1 MTLMA
6 NDLQKLNLTLSSY
19 EKENL
24 SEILHLLATGLKSAY
39 HCDSVRI
46 YLEDLYEGMLIC
58 NYVTGQNLPDQHR
71 ITKYISPKES
81 ITSKAFYE
89 NSVVVSWDIP
99 SGFSSFRN
107 PLETLSNIKSTAV
120 FPITYQMRPIG
131 TLSLDWNEEGEFL
144 TVEEIEEITHFL
156 GENSPIIEKAKRY
169 HQNITFSRHLDTA
182 RKKDGAWL
190 MMRSAVNLI
199 ENLALASVLVPV
211 SQNQVPQKSGSP
223 SDLVEILAVYSQKFE
238 HASIY
243 NNKEQIRV
251 LDGHNLINRIIQ
263 FAPDTGLVMKDI
275 KQGSVFHENIM
286 EEQFPRKDIASQI
299 NLVSLYQVPKYDSRT
314 GKFICAVNYYTS
326 EPYEFTAFEK
336 ALLQQHASMVEN
348 LILEESHAHIEIQV
362 LSEIEGLLSDQN
374 SSLQSFLQNIL
385 GKTSELLGADCGTI
399 SLLKMIDGK
408 PWLVVE
414 NDQGHLVGAKSRDW
428 KKSAIPPLLVGG
440 SDLPGKMKSVNG
452 YCAHTARPVLFSD
465 VTNTAMTQGF
475 YKNLSSAIRS
485 ELAVPIIYEN
495 NVLGVINQDSFQV
508 NHFNEEHK
516 KIMQII
522 ASLIGQKVYHLKQI
536 ESVRAEMSVLREE
549 IEYRDP
555 KVSSYYLGNVI
566 GKSRKIHNLVK
577 QINTVVDSI
586 SHRMLHWDRGK
597 QLEAIMGI
605 PSLLITGHTGSGKE
619 FFFNNIYSRLLEIF
633 RANRGDQYELH
644 LRKTNI
650 AAYSGDLTYSEL
662 FGHKKGSF
670 TGAESNRKGILEEAD
685 GGIVFLDEI
694 GDADPK
700 TQVQLLR
707 FLDTGVFTRL
717 GENEPRYSRVF
728 LIAATNK
735 NLLEEIE
742 AGRFREDL
750 YHRLN
755 ALGFQIPSLND
766 RQEDIEDLA
775 IHFLGRLHQAYKKD
789 STSPAPHFD
798 QGATDFLIH
807 RKYRGNVRELKNLLL
822 RALLFCKNSLITRED
837 LINASGEEW
846 KEPTATVQSTDWVD
860 DLLETIEQG
869 QGDFWTSVYHPF
881 RGNHL
886 TRDAVSSLI
895 DTAKRRY
902 QTNLPGLAV
911 KLGVCSDQFRKDSEE
926 NKKFLS
932 FKNFLYKTVKI
943 TEN

>member
-1 MTLMA
+1 MTTV
-6 NDLQKLNLTLSSY
+6 LQKLSGTLSAY

-24 SEILHLLATGLKSAY
+24 SEILHMLATGLKSTY
-39 HCDSVRI
+39 QCDSVRI

-58 NYVTGQNLPDQHR
+58 HYVTGQNRPDQHR

-89 NSVVVSWDIP
+89 NSVVVSWDVP
-99 SGFSSFRN
+99 GGFSSFRN

-144 TVEEIEEITHFL
+144 TAVTIEEITRFL
-156 GENSPIIEKAKRY
+156 GENSPVIEKAKRY
-169 HQNITFSRHLDTA
+169 HQNISFSRHLDTA

-199 ENLALASVLVPV
+199 ENLSLASVLVPV
-211 SQNQVPQKSGSP
+211 TQTPAQKSGSP

-263 FAPDTGLVMKDI
+263 FTPEKGLVMKDL
-275 KQGSVFHENIM
+275 QQESVFHENIM
-286 EEQFPRKDIASQI
+286 EEQFPRKNIASQI
-299 NLVSLYQVPKYDSRT
+299 NLVSLYQVPKYDHKT
-314 GKFICAVNYYTS
+314 GEFICAVNYYTS
-326 EPYEFTAFEK
+326 EPYEFTTFEK

-374 SSLQSFLQNIL
+374 NSLQSFLQNIL

-399 SLLKMIDGK
+399 SLLKMIDDK
-408 PWLVVE
+408 AWLVVE
-414 NDQGHLVGAKSRDW
+414 DAQGHLVGAKSRAW
-428 KKSAIPPLLVGG
+428 KKSEIPPLLIGG
-440 SDLPGKMKSVNG
+440 NDLPDEKKSVNG
-452 YCAHTARPVLFSD
+452 YCAHTARPVIISD
-465 VTNTAMTQGF
+465 VSNQKITQGF
-475 YKNLSSAIRS
+475 YKNLSSSIRS
-485 ELAVPIIYEN
+485 EMAVPIIYEN
-495 NVLGVINQDSFQV
+495 NVLGVINQDSFKV
-508 NHFNEEHK
+508 NYFKDEHK
-516 KIMQII
+516 KILQII

-536 ESVRAEMSVLREE
+536 ENVRAEMSVLREE

-586 SHRMLHWDRGK
+586 SHRMLHWDQGK
-597 QLEAIMGI
+597 QLEAVMGI

-633 RANRGDQYELH
+633 QANRGNDFELH

-662 FGHKKGSF
+662 FGHKKGAF

-685 GGIVFLDEI
+685 GGLVFLDEI

-707 FLDTGVFTRL
+707 FLDTGAFVRL
-717 GENEPRYSRVF
+717 GENEARYSRIF

-766 RQEDIEDLA
+766 RREDIEDLA
-775 IHFLGRLHQAYKKD
+775 IHFLGRLHQAYKKQPN
-789 STSPAPHFD
+789 SSPPHFD
-798 QGATDFLIH
+798 QGAIDFLTH
-807 RKYRGNVRELKNLLL
+807 RTYRGNVRELKNILL
-822 RALLFCKNSLITRED
+822 RSMLFCKNSLITRED
-837 LINASGEEW
+837 LISASGEEW
-846 KEPTATVQSTDWVD
+846 KEPTPATESSDWAD
-860 DLLETIEQG
+860 DLLETMEQG

-881 RGNHL
+881 
-886 TRDAVSSLI
+886 
-895 DTAKRRY
+895 
-902 QTNLPGLAV
+902 
-911 KLGVCSDQFRKDSEE
+911 
-926 NKKFLS
+926 
-932 FKNFLYKTVKI
+932 
-943 TEN
+943 

>member
-1 MTLMA
+1 MTQLS
-6 NDLQKLNLTLSSY
+6 KLSRTLSSY

-24 SEILHLLATGLKSAY
+24 SEILHLLATGLKSTY
-39 HCDSVRI
+39 RCDSVRI

-58 NYVTGQNLPDQHR
+58 HYVTGQNRPDQHR

-81 ITSKAFYE
+81 IISKAFYE
-89 NSVVVSWDIP
+89 NSVVVSWDVP
-99 SGFSSFRN
+99 GGFSSFRN
-107 PLETLSNIKSTAV
+107 PLEALSNIKSTAV
-120 FPITYQMRPIG
+120 FPITFQMRPIG
-131 TLSLDWNEEGEFL
+131 TLSLDWQSEGKHLAAE
-144 TVEEIEEITHFL
+144 TIEDITRFL
-156 GENSPIIEKAKRY
+156 GESSTVIEKAKRY
-169 HQNITFSRHLDTA
+169 HQNISFSRHLDTA

-199 ENLALASVLVPV
+199 ENLTLASVLVPV
-211 SQNQVPQKSGSP
+211 SQTQAPETSGSL
-223 SDLVEILAVYSQKFE
+223 SDLVEILAVYSQTFE
-238 HASIY
+238 HAGIY
-243 NNKEQIRV
+243 NNREQIRV
-251 LDGHNLINRIIQ
+251 LDGHNLINRIIR
-263 FAPDTGLVMKDI
+263 FAPGKGLVMNDLS
-275 KQGSVFHENIM
+275 QGSVFHENVM

-299 NLVSLYQVPKYDSRT
+299 NLVSLYQVPKYDPKS

-326 EPYEFTAFEK
+326 EPYEFTLFEK

-348 LILEESHAHIEIQV
+348 LILEESHANIEIQV

-374 SSLQSFLQNIL
+374 NSLQPFLQNIL

-399 SLLKMIDGK
+399 SLLKLIDGK
-408 PWLVVE
+408 PWLMVE
-414 NDQGHLVGAKSRDW
+414 DDQGRLVGAKSRAW
-428 KKSAIPPLLVGG
+428 KKSEIPPLQVGG
-440 SDLPGKMKSVNG
+440 NDLPDSMKSVNG

-465 VTNTAMTQGF
+465 INNTQETQGF
-475 YKNLSSAIRS
+475 YQNLSSTIRS

-495 NVLGVINQDSFQV
+495 NVLGVINQDSFKV
-508 NHFNEEHK
+508 NHFKDEHK
-516 KIMQII
+516 KILQII

-536 ESVRAEMSVLREE
+536 ENVRAEMSVLREE

-577 QINTVVDSI
+577 QIDTVVESI
-586 SHRMLHWDRGK
+586 SHRMLHWERGQ
-597 QLEAIMGI
+597 QLEAIMGM
-605 PSLLITGHTGSGKE
+605 PSLLLTGQTGTGKE
-619 FFFNNIYSRLLEIF
+619 FFFNNIYSHLLEIF
-633 RANRGDQYELH
+633 RSNRKGQYELP

-662 FGHKKGSF
+662 FGHIKGAF
-670 TGAESNRKGILEEAD
+670 TGADSHRKGILEEAD

-707 FLDTGVFTRL
+707 FLDTGAFVRL
-717 GENEPRYSRVF
+717 GENESRYSRIF

-755 ALGFQIPSLND
+755 ALNFHIPALND

-789 STSPAPHFD
+789 SNNPPPVFD
-798 QGATDFLIH
+798 REAIAFLTH

-822 RALLFCKNSLITRED
+822 RALLFCKNSRITQED
-837 LINASGEEW
+837 LIQASGEEW
-846 KEPTATVQSTDWVD
+846 AEPPAVAENNGWIQEV
-860 DLLETIEQG
+860 LGNLEQG
-869 QGDFWTSVYHPF
+869 RGDFWTAIYHPF
-881 RGNHL
+881 KSKRL

-895 DTAKRRY
+895 ETAKTRY

-911 KLGVCSDQFRKDSEE
+911 KLGVCGTQFRNDPEE

-943 TEN
+943 TGN

>member
-1 MTLMA
+1 MA

-156 GENSPIIEKAKRY
+156 GENSPIVEKAKRY
-169 HQNITFSRHLDTA
+169 HQNISFSRHLDTA

-275 KQGSVFHENIM
+275 KQGSIFHENIM
-286 EEQFPRKDIASQI
+286 EEQFSRKDIASQI
-299 NLVSLYQVPKYDSRT
+299 NLVSLYQVPKYDSQT
-314 GKFICAVNYYTS
+314 GRFICAVNYYTS

-362 LSEIEGLLSDQN
+362 LSEIEELLSDQN

-399 SLLKMIDGK
+399 SLLKMIEGK

-440 SDLPGKMKSVNG
+440 NDLPEKMKSVNG

-465 VTNTAMTQGF
+465 VTNTTMTQGF

-485 ELAVPIIYEN
+485 ELAVPIIHEN

-516 KIMQII
+516 KILQII

-633 RANRGDQYELH
+633 RANRGDQFELH

-717 GENEPRYSRVF
+717 GENESRYSRVF

-755 ALGFQIPSLND
+755 ALGFQIPSLNE

-837 LINASGEEW
+837 LISASGEEW
-846 KEPTATVQSTDWVD
+846 KEPAATVQSTEWVD

>member
-1 MTLMA
+1 MTT
-6 NDLQKLNLTLSSY
+6 NLQKLSRTLSNF

-24 SEILHLLATGLKSAY
+24 SEILHLLATDLKNIY
-39 HCDSVRI
+39 RCDSVRI

-58 NYVTGQNLPDQHR
+58 NYVTGQNQPDLHR

-89 NSVVVSWDIP
+89 NTVVVSWDVP
-99 SGFSSFRN
+99 GGFSSFRN
-107 PLETLSNIKSTAV
+107 PLEALSNIKSTAV

-131 TLSLDWNEEGEFL
+131 TLSLDWNEEGKFL
-144 TVEEIEEITHFL
+144 TAEEIEAITRFL

-169 HQNITFSRHLDTA
+169 HQNISFSRHLDTA

-199 ENLALASVLVPV
+199 ENLTLASVLVPV
-211 SQNQVPQKSGSP
+211 SQIQPPQKSGSP
-223 SDLVEILAVYSQKFE
+223 SDLVEILAVFSQKFE
-238 HASIY
+238 HANIY

-251 LDGHNLINRIIQ
+251 LDGHNLINRIIR
-263 FAPDTGLVMKDI
+263 FAPDTGLVMKNPQ
-275 KQGSVFHENIM
+275 QGSVFHKNVM

-299 NLVSLYQVPKYDSRT
+299 HLVSLYQVPKYDSKT

-326 EPYEFTAFEK
+326 EPYEFTPFEK

-348 LILEESHAHIEIQV
+348 LILEESHAHVEIQV
-362 LSEIEGLLSDQN
+362 LSEIKELLSDQN

-385 GKTSELLGADCGTI
+385 GKTSELIGADCGTI

-414 NDQGHLVGAKSRDW
+414 DDRGNLVGAKSRAW
-428 KKSAIPPLLVGG
+428 KKSEIPPLLVGG
-440 SDLPGKMKSVNG
+440 NDLPEEMKSVNG
-452 YCAHTARPVLFSD
+452 NCAHTARPVLFSD
-465 VTNTAMTQGF
+465 VTDTTMTQGF

-495 NVLGVINQDSFQV
+495 NVLGVINQDSFKL
-508 NHFNEEHK
+508 NHFKEEHK
-516 KIMQII
+516 KILQII

-536 ESVRAEMSVLREE
+536 ENVRAEMSVLREE

-555 KVSSYYLGNVI
+555 KVSSYSLGNVI

-605 PSLLITGHTGSGKE
+605 PSLLITGQTGSGKE

-633 RANRGDQYELH
+633 RANRGNNYELH

-650 AAYSGDLTYSEL
+650 AAYSGDLSYSEL
-662 FGHKKGSF
+662 FGHKRGAF

-707 FLDTGVFTRL
+707 FLDTGAFMRL
-717 GENEPRYSRVF
+717 GENESRYSRIF
-728 LIAATNK
+728 LITATNK

-755 ALGFQIPSLND
+755 ALSFQIPSLSD

-789 STSPAPHFD
+789 TTNPPPHFD
-798 QGATDFLIH
+798 QAAIDFLSH

-822 RALLFCKNSLITRED
+822 RALLFSKNSLITRED
-837 LINASGEEW
+837 LVNASGEEW
-846 KEPTATVQSTDWVD
+846 KELPSTTENNDWAD
-860 DLLETIEQG
+860 DLLKNMEQG

-881 RGNHL
+881 RGKHL

-895 DTAKRRY
+895 ETAKRRY

-911 KLGVCSDQFRKDSEE
+911 KLGVCSDQFRTNSEE

-943 TEN
+943 TNN

>member
-1 MTLMA
+1 MTA
-6 NDLQKLNLTLSSY
+6 ALQKLSRILSNY

-24 SEILHLLATGLKSAY
+24 SEILHLLATGLKTA
-39 HCDSVRI
+39 HKCDSVRI

-89 NSVVVSWDIP
+89 NSVVVSWAIP
-99 SGFSSFRN
+99 GGFSSFRN

-120 FPITYQMRPIG
+120 FPITFQMRPIG
-131 TLSLDWNEEGEFL
+131 TLSLDWNAEGEFL
-144 TVEEIEEITHFL
+144 TAEEIETIMRFL
-156 GENSPIIEKAKRY
+156 GENSPLIEKAKRY

-199 ENLALASVLVPV
+199 EKLTLASVLVPA
-211 SQNQVPQKSGSP
+211 SQTQPPQKGGRP

-263 FAPDTGLVMKDI
+263 FAPDKGLVMKDPE
-275 KQGSVFHENIM
+275 QESVFHENVM

-299 NLVSLYQVPKYDSRT
+299 NLTSLYQVPKYDRDT

-326 EPYEFTAFEK
+326 EPYEFTDFEK

-399 SLLKMIDGK
+399 SLLKIIDGK
-408 PWLVVE
+408 AWLIVE
-414 NDQGHLVGAKSRDW
+414 DDKGHLVGAKSRDW
-428 KKSAIPPLLVGG
+428 KKSEIPPLPVGG
-440 SDLPGKMKSVNG
+440 NDLPDKSKSVNG
-452 YCAHTARPVLFSD
+452 YCAHTARPVMISD
-465 VTNTAMTQGF
+465 VSNRKTTQGF
-475 YKNLSSAIRS
+475 YKNLSSSIRS

-495 NVLGVINQDSFQV
+495 NVLGVINQDSFKV
-508 NHFNEEHK
+508 NHFKEEHK
-516 KIMQII
+516 KILQII

-555 KVSSYYLGNVI
+555 KISSYYLGNVI
-566 GKSRKIHNLVK
+566 GKSQKIHSLVK

-586 SHRMLHWDRGK
+586 SHRMLHWGRGK
-597 QLEAIMGI
+597 QLETVMGI
-605 PSLLITGHTGSGKE
+605 PSLLITGQTGSGKE

-633 RANRGDQYELH
+633 RANRGDHFELR

-670 TGAESNRKGILEEAD
+670 TGAEANRKGILEEAD

-707 FLDTGVFTRL
+707 FLDTGAFMRL
-717 GENEPRYSRVF
+717 GENESRYSRIF

-735 NLLEEIE
+735 NLVEEIE

-766 RQEDIEDLA
+766 RREDIEDLA
-775 IHFLGRLHQAYKKD
+775 IHFLGRLHQVYKKESD
-789 STSPAPHFD
+789 SPPPYFD
-798 QGATDFLIH
+798 QGAIDYLTL
-807 RKYRGNVRELKNLLL
+807 RTYRGNVRELKNLLL
-822 RALLFCKNSLITRED
+822 RALLFCKDSRITEED
-837 LINASGEEW
+837 LVNASGEEW
-846 KEPTATVQSTDWVD
+846 TEPTGHMENKNWVD
-860 DLLETIEQG
+860 DLLEEIEQG

-881 RGNHL
+881 RGKHL

-895 DTAKRRY
+895 ETAKKRY

-911 KLGVCSDQFRKDSEE
+911 KLGVCDEQFRNHPDE

>member
-1 MTLMA
+1 MK
-6 NDLQKLNLTLSSY
+6 NHLQKLNRTLSTY
-19 EKENL
+19 QKENL
-24 SEILHLLATGLKSAY
+24 PEILHLLASGLKGAY
-39 HCDSVRI
+39 NCDSVRI

-58 NYVTGQNLPDQHR
+58 NYVTGQNRPDQHR

-89 NSVVVSWDIP
+89 NSVVVSWDVP
-99 SGFSSFRN
+99 GGFSSFRN
-107 PLETLSNIKSTAV
+107 PLEALSNIKSTAV

-131 TLSLDWNEEGEFL
+131 TLSLDWNEEGKFL
-144 TVEEIEEITHFL
+144 TSEKIEEITRFL
-156 GENSPIIEKAKRY
+156 GENSPVIEKAKRY
-169 HQNITFSRHLDTA
+169 HQNVSFSRHLDTA

-211 SQNQVPQKSGSP
+211 SQAQPPQKSGSP

-243 NNKEQIRV
+243 NNKDQIRV

-263 FAPDTGLVMKDI
+263 FAPGKGLVVKDLQ
-275 KQGSVFHENIM
+275 QGSVFHENVM
-286 EEQFPRKDIASQI
+286 DEQFPRKDIASQI
-299 NLVSLYQVPKYDSRT
+299 NLVSLYQVPKYDPAT

-326 EPYEFTAFEK
+326 EPYEFTTFEK
-336 ALLQQHASMVEN
+336 ALLQQHAAMVEN

-374 SSLQSFLQNIL
+374 NSLQSFLQNIL

-399 SLLKMIDGK
+399 SLFKLIDGK
-408 PWLVVE
+408 SWLVVE
-414 NDQGHLVGAKSRDW
+414 DEQGRLVGAKSRDW
-428 KKSAIPPLLVGG
+428 KKSEIPPLLVGG
-440 SDLPGKMKSVNG
+440 NDLPDEVKSVNG

-465 VTNTAMTQGF
+465 VTNPKLTQGF

-485 ELAVPIIYEN
+485 ELAVPIIHEN
-495 NVLGVINQDSFQV
+495 NVLGVINQDSFKL
-508 NHFNEEHK
+508 NHFKEEHK
-516 KIMQII
+516 KILQII

-536 ESVRAEMSVLREE
+536 DNVRAEMSVLREE

-566 GKSRKIHNLVK
+566 GKSRKIHDLVK
-577 QINTVVDSI
+577 QIDTVVDSI

-597 QLEAIMGI
+597 QLEAVMGI
-605 PSLLITGHTGSGKE
+605 PSLLITGQTGSGKE

-633 RANRGDQYELH
+633 RANRGDDFELH

-662 FGHKKGSF
+662 FGHKKGAF
-670 TGAESNRKGILEEAD
+670 TGAESYRKGILEEAD

-707 FLDTGVFTRL
+707 FLDTGAFMRL
-717 GENEPRYSRVF
+717 GENEPRYSRIF

-766 RQEDIEDLA
+766 RQEDIGDLA

-789 STSPAPHFD
+789 SNSSPPQFD
-798 QGATDFLIH
+798 RGAIDFLTH
-807 RKYRGNVRELKNLLL
+807 RVYRGNVRELKNLLL
-822 RALLFCKNSLITRED
+822 RALLFCKNSVITKED
-837 LINASGEEW
+837 LISASGEDT
-846 KEPTATVQSTDWVD
+846 KELPLDKEGNRWVD
-860 DLLETIEQG
+860 DLLGNMEQG
-869 QGDFWTSVYHPF
+869 EGDFWTSIYHPF
-881 RGNHL
+881 RGKRL
-886 TRDAVSSLI
+886 TRDAVSTLI
-895 DTAKRRY
+895 ETAKRRY

-911 KLGVCSDQFRKDSEE
+911 KLGVCSDQFRTDSEE

>member
-1 MTLMA
+1 MTTV
-6 NDLQKLNLTLSSY
+6 LQKLSGTLSAY

-24 SEILHLLATGLKSAY
+24 SEILHMLATGLKSTY
-39 HCDSVRI
+39 QCDSVRI

-58 NYVTGQNLPDQHR
+58 HYVTGQNRPDQHR

-89 NSVVVSWDIP
+89 NSVVVSWDVP
-99 SGFSSFRN
+99 GGFSSFRN

-144 TVEEIEEITHFL
+144 TAVTIEEITRFL
-156 GENSPIIEKAKRY
+156 GENSPVIEKAKRY
-169 HQNITFSRHLDTA
+169 HQNISFSRHLDTA

-199 ENLALASVLVPV
+199 ENLSLASVLVPV
-211 SQNQVPQKSGSP
+211 TQTPAQKSGSP

-263 FAPDTGLVMKDI
+263 FTPEKGLVMKDL
-275 KQGSVFHENIM
+275 QQESVFHENIM
-286 EEQFPRKDIASQI
+286 EEQFPRKNIASQI
-299 NLVSLYQVPKYDSRT
+299 NLVSLYQVPKYDHKT
-314 GKFICAVNYYTS
+314 GEFICAVNYYTS
-326 EPYEFTAFEK
+326 EPYEFTTFEK

-374 SSLQSFLQNIL
+374 NSLQSFLQNIL

-399 SLLKMIDGK
+399 SLLKMIDDK
-408 PWLVVE
+408 AWLVVE
-414 NDQGHLVGAKSRDW
+414 DAQGHLVGAKSRAW
-428 KKSAIPPLLVGG
+428 KKSEIPPLLIGG
-440 SDLPGKMKSVNG
+440 NDLPDEKKSVNG
-452 YCAHTARPVLFSD
+452 YCAHTARPVIISD
-465 VTNTAMTQGF
+465 VSNQKITQGF
-475 YKNLSSAIRS
+475 YKNLSSSIRS
-485 ELAVPIIYEN
+485 EMAVPIIYEN
-495 NVLGVINQDSFQV
+495 NVLGVINQDSFKV
-508 NHFNEEHK
+508 NYFKDEHK
-516 KIMQII
+516 KILQII

-536 ESVRAEMSVLREE
+536 ENVRAEMSVLREE

-586 SHRMLHWDRGK
+586 SHRMLHWDQGK
-597 QLEAIMGI
+597 QLEAVMGI

-633 RANRGDQYELH
+633 QANRGNDFELH

-662 FGHKKGSF
+662 FGHKKGAF

-685 GGIVFLDEI
+685 GGLVFLDEI

-707 FLDTGVFTRL
+707 FLDTGAFVRL
-717 GENEPRYSRVF
+717 GENEARYSRIF

-766 RQEDIEDLA
+766 RREDIEDLA
-775 IHFLGRLHQAYKKD
+775 IHFLGRLHQAYKKQPN
-789 STSPAPHFD
+789 SSPPHFD
-798 QGATDFLIH
+798 QGAIDFLTH
-807 RKYRGNVRELKNLLL
+807 RTYRGNVRELKNILL
-822 RALLFCKNSLITRED
+822 RSMLFCKNSLITRED
-837 LINASGEEW
+837 LISASGEEW
-846 KEPTATVQSTDWVD
+846 KEPTPATESSDWAD
-860 DLLETIEQG
+860 DLLETMEQG

-881 RGNHL
+881 RGKHL

-895 DTAKRRY
+895 ETAKRRY

-911 KLGVCSDQFRKDSEE
+911 KLGVCSDQFRTNSGE

>member
-1 MTLMA
+1 MPTTLK
-6 NDLQKLNLTLSSY
+6 KLSQTLSSY

-24 SEILHLLATGLKSAY
+24 SEILHLLATGLKDIY
-39 HCDSVRI
+39 RCDTVRI

-89 NSVVVSWDIP
+89 NSVVVSWNVP
-99 SGFSSFRN
+99 GGFSSFRN

-131 TLSLDWNEEGEFL
+131 TLSLDWKKEGEFL
-144 TVEEIEEITHFL
+144 TNEDIEEITAFL
-156 GENSPIIEKAKRY
+156 GENCPIVEKAKRY
-169 HQNITFSRHLDTA
+169 HQDISFSRHLDTA

-199 ENLALASVLVPV
+199 ENLTLASVLIPV
-211 SQNQVPQKSGSP
+211 SQTQPTQKSGRP
-223 SDLVEILAVYSQKFE
+223 SDLVGILAVYSQKFE

-263 FAPDTGLVMKDI
+263 FAPDKGLVMKNLH
-275 KQGSVFHENIM
+275 QESVFHKNIM
-286 EEQFPRKDIASQI
+286 EEQFSRKDIASQI
-299 NLVSLYQVPKYDSRT
+299 NLVSLYQVPKYDSKT
-314 GKFICAVNYYTS
+314 GEFVCAVNYYTS
-326 EPYEFTAFEK
+326 EPYEFTSFEK

-348 LILEESHAHIEIQV
+348 LILEESHTHIEIQV

-374 SSLQSFLQNIL
+374 NSLQSFLQNIL

-399 SLLKMIDGK
+399 SLLKMIDEK
-408 PWLVVE
+408 AWLVVE
-414 NDQGHLVGAKSRDW
+414 DDQGYLVGAKSRDW
-428 KKSAIPPLLVGG
+428 KKSEIPPLLVGG
-440 SDLPGKMKSVNG
+440 NDLPDESKSVNG
-452 YCAHTARPVLFSD
+452 YCAHTARPVMISD
-465 VTNTAMTQGF
+465 VSNKKITQGF
-475 YKNLSSAIRS
+475 YKNLSSSIRS
-485 ELAVPIIYEN
+485 EIAVPIIYEN
-495 NVLGVINQDSFQV
+495 NVLGVINQDSFKV
-508 NHFNEEHK
+508 NYFIEEHK
-516 KIMQII
+516 KILQII

-555 KVSSYYLGNVI
+555 NISSYYLGNVI
-566 GKSRKIHNLVK
+566 GKSRKIHNLVN

-586 SHRMLHWDRGK
+586 SHRMLHWGKGK
-597 QLEAIMGI
+597 QLEASMGI
-605 PSLLITGHTGSGKE
+605 PSLLITGQTGSGKE

-633 RANRGDQYELH
+633 RANRGTNYELH

-650 AAYSGDLTYSEL
+650 AAYSGELTYSEL

-707 FLDTGVFTRL
+707 FLDTGAFVRL
-717 GENEPRYSRVF
+717 GENESRYSRVF

-735 NLLEEIE
+735 NLLKEIE
-742 AGRFREDL
+742 AGKFREDL

-755 ALGFQIPSLND
+755 AIGFQIPSLND

-775 IHFLGRLHQAYKKD
+775 IHFLGRLHQAYQKD
-789 STSPAPHFD
+789 SNSVPPQFD
-798 QGATDFLIH
+798 QGAIDYLTQ
-807 RKYRGNVRELKNLLL
+807 RNYRGNVRELKNLLL
-822 RALLFCKNSLITRED
+822 RALLFCKNSLITQED
-837 LINASGEEW
+837 LRNASGDEW
-846 KEPTATVQSTDWVD
+846 KEPTSAIQNNDWVD
-860 DLLETIEQG
+860 DLLKNIEQG

-881 RGNHL
+881 RDKHL

-895 DTAKRRY
+895 ETAKRRY

-911 KLGVCSDQFRKDSEE
+911 KLGVCEEQFRSDPEE

-943 TEN
+943 TGN

>member
-1 MTLMA
+1 MTQLS
-6 NDLQKLNLTLSSY
+6 KLSRTLSGY

-24 SEILHLLATGLKSAY
+24 SEILHLLATGLKSTY
-39 HCDSVRI
+39 RCDSVRI

-58 NYVTGQNLPDQHR
+58 HYVTGQNRPDQHR
-71 ITKYISPKES
+71 ITNYISPKES
-81 ITSKAFYE
+81 IISNAFYE
-89 NSVVVSWDIP
+89 NSVVVSWDVP
-99 SGFSSFRN
+99 GGFSSFRN
-107 PLETLSNIKSTAV
+107 PLEALSNIKSTAV

-131 TLSLDWNEEGEFL
+131 TLSLDWQIEGEHL
-144 TVEEIEEITHFL
+144 AAETIEDIARFL
-156 GENSPIIEKAKRY
+156 GENSTVIEKAKRY
-169 HQNITFSRHLDTA
+169 HQNISFSRQMDTA

-199 ENLALASVLVPV
+199 ENLTLASVLVPV
-211 SQNQVPQKSGSP
+211 SPTQAPETSGSP
-223 SDLVEILAVYSQKFE
+223 SDLVEILAVYSQTFE
-238 HASIY
+238 HAGIY
-243 NNKEQIRV
+243 NNREQIRV
-251 LDGHNLINRIIQ
+251 LDGHNLINRIIR
-263 FAPDTGLVMKDI
+263 FAPGEGLMMNDLS
-275 KQGSVFHENIM
+275 QGSVFHENVM

-299 NLVSLYQVPKYDSRT
+299 NLVSLYQVPKYDRKT

-326 EPYEFTAFEK
+326 EPYEFTTFEK

-348 LILEESHAHIEIQV
+348 LILEESRANIEIQV

-399 SLLKMIDGK
+399 SLLKIIDGQ

-414 NDQGHLVGAKSRDW
+414 DEQGRLAGAKSRAW
-428 KKSAIPPLLVGG
+428 KKSEIPPLLVGG
-440 SDLPGKMKSVNG
+440 NDLPDAMKSVNG

-465 VTNTAMTQGF
+465 VSKTQLTQGF

-495 NVLGVINQDSFQV
+495 NVLGVINQDGFKV
-508 NHFNEEHK
+508 NYFKEEHK
-516 KIMQII
+516 KILQII

-566 GKSRKIHNLVK
+566 GKSRKIHHLIK
-577 QINTVVDSI
+577 QIDTVVESI
-586 SHRMLHWDRGK
+586 SHRMLHWERSQ
-597 QLEAIMGI
+597 QLEAVMGL
-605 PSLLITGHTGSGKE
+605 PSLLLTGQTGTGKE

-633 RANRGDQYELH
+633 RSNRGGQYELP

-662 FGHKKGSF
+662 FGHKKGAY
-670 TGAESNRKGILEEAD
+670 TGAESHRKGILEEAD

-707 FLDTGVFTRL
+707 FLDTGAFVRL
-717 GENEPRYSRVF
+717 GENQPRYSQIF

-755 ALGFQIPSLND
+755 ALHFNIPALNE

-789 STSPAPHFD
+789 PNNPPPQFD
-798 QGATDFLIH
+798 REAIAFLTH
-807 RKYRGNVRELKNLLL
+807 RKFRGNVRELKNLLL
-822 RALLFCKNSLITRED
+822 RTLLFCKKSRITQED

-846 KEPTATVQSTDWVD
+846 AEPPAVAENNGWVQEV
-860 DLLETIEQG
+860 LETLEQG
-869 QGDFWTSVYHPF
+869 RGDFWTSIYHPF
-881 RGNHL
+881 KSKRL

-895 DTAKRRY
+895 ETAKTRY
-902 QTNLPGLAV
+902 QTNLPGLAI
-911 KLGVCSDQFRKDSEE
+911 KLGVCSDQFRNDPEE

-943 TEN
+943 TGN

>member
-1 MTLMA
+1 MA
-6 NDLQKLNLTLSSY
+6 TTLQKLSQTLSGY

-24 SEILHLLATGLKSAY
+24 SEILHLLATGLKSTY

-46 YLEDLYEGMLIC
+46 YLEDLYKGMLIC
-58 NYVTGQNLPDQHR
+58 NYVTGQNLPDQNR
-71 ITKYISPKES
+71 ITNYISPKES

-89 NSVVVSWDIP
+89 NSVVVSWDVP
-99 SGFSSFRN
+99 GGFSSFRN

-131 TLSLDWNEEGEFL
+131 TLSLDWNEEGKFL
-144 TVEEIEEITHFL
+144 AAEEIEAITRFL
-156 GENSPIIEKAKRY
+156 GENSPFIEKAKRY
-169 HQNITFSRHLDTA
+169 HQDISFSRHLDTA

-199 ENLALASVLVPV
+199 ENLTLASVLVPA
-211 SQNQVPQKSGSP
+211 SQTQPPQKSGSP

-251 LDGHNLINRIIQ
+251 LDGHNLINQIIQ
-263 FAPDTGLVMKDI
+263 FAPDKGLVMKNRRQESI
-275 KQGSVFHENIM
+275 FHENVM

-299 NLVSLYQVPKYDSRT
+299 NLISLYQVPKYDSRT
-314 GKFICAVNYYTS
+314 GKFVCAVNYYTS
-326 EPYEFTAFEK
+326 ELYEFTAFEK

-374 SSLQSFLQNIL
+374 NSLQSFLQNIL

-408 PWLVVE
+408 AWLVVE
-414 NDQGHLVGAKSRDW
+414 NDQGNLVGAKSRDW
-428 KKSAIPPLLVGG
+428 KKSEIPPLQVGG
-440 SDLPGKMKSVNG
+440 NDLPDDNKSVNG
-452 YCAHTARPVLFSD
+452 YCAHTARPVIISD
-465 VTNTAMTQGF
+465 VSNPKITQGF
-475 YKNLSSAIRS
+475 YKNLSSSIRS
-485 ELAVPIIYEN
+485 EMAVPIIYEN
-495 NVLGVINQDSFQV
+495 NVLGVINQDSFKV
-508 NHFNEEHK
+508 NHFKEEHR
-516 KIMQII
+516 KILQII

-536 ESVRAEMSVLREE
+536 QSVRAEMSVLREE

-586 SHRMLHWDRGK
+586 SHRMLHWDRGE
-597 QLEAIMGI
+597 QLEPVMGI
-605 PSLLITGHTGSGKE
+605 PSLLITGQTGSGKE

-633 RANRGDQYELH
+633 RANRGNNYELH
-644 LRKTNI
+644 LRKINI

-670 TGAESNRKGILEEAD
+670 TGADSDRKGILEEAD

-707 FLDTGVFTRL
+707 FLDTGAFMRL
-717 GENEPRYSRVF
+717 GENESRYSRIF

-789 STSPAPHFD
+789 SNSPPPHFD
-798 QGATDFLIH
+798 QEAIDFLTH
-807 RKYRGNVRELKNLLL
+807 RVYRGNVRELKNLLL
-822 RALLFCKNSLITRED
+822 RAMLFCKNPLITRKD
-837 LINASGEEW
+837 LTSASGEEW
-846 KEPTATVQSTDWVD
+846 RELPTATQSTDWVD
-860 DLLETIEQG
+860 NLLENIERG

-881 RGNHL
+881 RGKHL

-911 KLGVCSDQFRKDSEE
+911 KLGVCGEQFRNNPDE

-932 FKNFLYKTVKI
+932 FKNFLYKTIKI
-943 TEN
+943 TGN

>member
-1 MTLMA
+1 MTA
-6 NDLQKLNLTLSSY
+6 TLQKLSLTLSNY

-24 SEILHLLATGLKSAY
+24 SEILHLLATGLRGAY
-39 HCDSVRI
+39 RCDSVRI

-58 NYVTGQNLPDQHR
+58 NYVTGQDLPDQHR

-89 NSVVVSWDIP
+89 NAVVVSWDIP
-99 SGFSSFRN
+99 GGFSSFRN
-107 PLETLSNIKSTAV
+107 PLEKLSNIQSTAV

-131 TLSLDWNEEGEFL
+131 TLSLDWNQDGEFL
-144 TVEEIEEITHFL
+144 TAGEIEEITRFL
-156 GENSPIIEKAKRY
+156 GESSPIIEKAKRY
-169 HQNITFSRHLDTA
+169 HQNISFSRHLDTA

-199 ENLALASVLVPV
+199 ENLTLASVLVPV
-211 SQNQVPQKSGSP
+211 SQTQPPQKNGSP
-223 SDLVEILAVYSQKFE
+223 SDLLEILAVYSQKFE

-263 FAPDTGLVMKDI
+263 FSPDKGLVMKDLH
-275 KQGSVFHENIM
+275 QESLFHENVM

-299 NLVSLYQVPKYDSRT
+299 NLVSLYQVPKYDHKT
-314 GKFICAVNYYTS
+314 GAFICAVNYYTS

-408 PWLVVE
+408 AWLVVE
-414 NDQGHLVGAKSRDW
+414 DDQGNSIGAKSRDW

-440 SDLPGKMKSVNG
+440 NDLPNDKKSVNG
-452 YCAHTARPVLFSD
+452 YCAHTARPVIISD
-465 VTNTAMTQGF
+465 VSNQTITQGF
-475 YKNLSSAIRS
+475 YKNLSSSICS
-485 ELAVPIIYEN
+485 EIAVPIIYEN
-495 NVLGVINQDSFQV
+495 NVLGVINQDSFKV
-508 NHFNEEHK
+508 NHFKDEHK
-516 KIMQII
+516 KILQII
-522 ASLIGQKVYHLKQI
+522 ASLVGQKVYHLKQI

-577 QINTVVDSI
+577 QINTVVDSV
-586 SHRMLHWDRGK
+586 SHRMLHWDGGK
-597 QLEAIMGI
+597 QLEAAMGI
-605 PSLLITGHTGSGKE
+605 PSLLITGQTGSGKE
-619 FFFNNIYSRLLEIF
+619 FFFNNIYSRLLDIF
-633 RANRGDQYELH
+633 RTNRGNNYELR

-662 FGHKKGSF
+662 FGHKKGAF

-707 FLDTGVFTRL
+707 FLDTGVFMRL
-717 GENEPRYSRVF
+717 GENEPRYSRIF

-775 IHFLGRLHQAYKKD
+775 IHFLGRLHQAYKKE
-789 STSPAPHFD
+789 SNSPPPHFD
-798 QGATDFLIH
+798 QGAIDFLSH
-807 RKYRGNVRELKNLLL
+807 RTYRGNVRELKNLLL
-822 RALLFCKNSLITRED
+822 RALLFCKNALITRED

-846 KEPTATVQSTDWVD
+846 KEPPITAESSDWVE
-860 DLLETIEQG
+860 DLLGTMEQG
-869 QGDFWTSVYHPF
+869 KGDFWSSVYHPF
-881 RGNHL
+881 RSKRL

-895 DTAKRRY
+895 DTAKKRY

-911 KLGVCSDQFRKDSEE
+911 KLGVCSDQFRHDSEE

-943 TEN
+943 TGN